1 MAYDRAIALDPKNVS
16 AYYNCAALHERAGDL
31 AGAIAKIAAALQAD
45 PGNTMLTDILN
56 RLQASRDKR
65 PGVVPILPGATLQ

>member
-1 MAYDRAIALDPKNVS
+1 
-16 AYYNCAALHERAGDL
+16 LHERAGDL